1 MVLRYFVWVMI
12 LNPLN
17 PSLAKWDFPV
27 KSLFSPL
34 FKAVCLRIAKS
45 LAKPVILAINLS
57 GI

>member
-34 FKAVCLRIAKS
+34 FKSS
-45 LAKPVILAINLS
+45 LSENCEKPRKTCHSGLS